1 MTVGEVIAV
10 RPDVMPPAIFVRI
23 EFNEI
28 RAIKL
33 DEYPELAMM
42 RPGDKINI
50 ENFNNHPTSQF

>member
-1 MTVGEVIAV
+1 
-10 RPDVMPPAIFVRI
+10 MPPAIFVRI